1 MLRLYQHVPVQAEQ
15 YDGTNNPFERLAQS
29 IPVPFLQTP
38 RGIIPVLIGD
48 WVVRI
53 YFGVYD
59 VVKPDMFKAL
69 YTEYVPPPVVE
80 PIDHNP
86 IAIPIDWDGE
96 DEDPSESGN
105 KETRT

>member
-1 MLRLYQHVPVQAEQ
+1 MPKLYQHIPVTAEQ
-15 YDGTNNPFERLAQS
+15 YNGTNNPFERLALS
-29 IPVPFLQTP
+29 APVPFLETH
-38 RGIIPVLIGD
+38 RGVYPVLIGD

-53 YFGVYD
+53 YPGVYD
-59 VVKPDMFKAL
+59 VVKPDTFKVL

-96 DEDPSESGN
+96 DEDPSV
-105 KETRT
+105 